1 MGKEKISLQ
10 KSIQNRFDS
19 MLRIGASKRSDK
31 IAGNDTKKYIYSW
44 ESYRSYLKH
53 ATYFSKWVKEQPVD
67 AALGHKPRTPEEAR
81 PFVEK
86 WLCNSIERGLSAYT
100 IKLQAAAMAK
110 LYGCSIKDFEV
121 KTPGRNRAD
130 IKRSRG
136 ERVRDKNFNEERHK
150 DLVTFCRCTGV
161 RRAELGQLRGSDL
174 IEKDGKYYFN
184 ITRATKGGRPRTSP
198 VMSASDEELQL
209 VIELAKK
216 AGSGKIFE
224 KVSTN
229 ADIHG
234 YRAEYAT
241 RVYNAFK
248 RDLSEISNERLIIYQ
263 NHVIDAY
270 TAPNCHVVDRERYA
284 AYYSSTKKD
293 RNGKPAMKTGY
304 RDVSAVYHCQRDLAG
319 VHYDRRALFIASE
332 ALGHSRESV
341 VAEHYLR

>member
-1 MGKEKISLQ
+1 MSLQ

-19 MLRIGASKRSDK
+19 MLRIGASKRADK

-44 ESYRSYLKH
+44 ESYHSYLKH
-53 ATYFSKWVKEQPVD
+53 ATYFAKWVKEQPVD
-67 AALGHKPRTPEEAR
+67 PSLGHKPRTPEEAR
-81 PFVEK
+81 PYVEK
-86 WLCNSIERGLSAYT
+86 WLCNSIARGLSAYT
-100 IKLQAAAMAK
+100 LKLQAAALAK
-110 LYGCSIKDFEV
+110 LYGCSIGDFDIA
-121 KTPGRNRAD
+121 TPGRSRTD
-130 IKRSRG
+130 ITRSRG
-136 ERVRDKNFNEERHK
+136 SRKRDKNFNEDRHK

-161 RRAELGQLRGSDL
+161 RRAELGQLRGTDL
-174 IEKDGKYYFN
+174 REKDGKYYFN

-198 VMSASDEELQL
+198 VMAASDEELKTVLQ
-209 VIELAKK
+209 LAKK
-216 AGSGKIFE
+216 AGDGKIFE
-224 KVSTN
+224 KVSSN

-248 RDLSEISNERLIIYQ
+248 RDLSAIQNERLIIRQ

-270 TAPNCHVVDRERYA
+270 TAPNCHIVDRERYA